1 MEDWHNFGADY
12 DPTLMAW
19 HKNLEPAWPE
29 LSKVYGERFHRMW
42 NYYLLSCAA
51 IFRARWV
58 HLWQVV
64 YSKDGLQGGY
74 LSVR

>member
-1 MEDWHNFGADY
+1 
-12 DPTLMAW
+12 MAW